1 MMDVVNT
8 FINLV
13 PITFSQSLIYA
24 LLVSGLMVPLRLA
37 GFPDLTCE
45 GSFPL
50 GGCLCAALLLAG
62 WHPLAATLAAVMAGM
77 LAGVTTALVNL
88 RFGLSPLL
96 AGIVV
101 FTGLYSINLRIL
113 GQSNVALFD
122 AINLYDLV
130 HPGLTQSVGMQ
141 IVFFGVVVLCVLA
154 ALRWFLSTESGT
166 ALRVIG
172 VNAELAPSLGIS
184 VWRYTIVTLALANG
198 LTSLGGALIIQ
209 LQGYA
214 DIGMG
219 LGILIN
225 GLASLVIGESITGR
239 STVTRQLLAPVV
251 GSAVYYQLI
260 SLGLSSGLQPGDLK
274 LVTAVF
280 VLITLG
286 LPAFRTRGV
295 ARETIRV

>member
-1 MMDVVNT
+1 MDFVNA
-8 FINLV
+8 FVNLV
-13 PITFSQSLIYA
+13 PVTFSQSLVYA
-24 LLVSGLMVPLRLA
+24 LLVLGLMVPLRLA

-62 WHPLAATLAAVMAGM
+62 WHPLPATLIAVAAGM
-77 LAGVTTALVNL
+77 LAGAATALVNL

-122 AINLYDLV
+122 VPSLYDLI
-130 HPGLTQSVGMQ
+130 HPLLTQSVGMQ
-141 IVFFGVVVLCVLA
+141 ILFFGVLALCILG
-154 ALRWFLSTESGT
+154 ALRWFLATETGA

-198 LTSLGGALIIQ
+198 LTGLGGALIIQ

-214 DIGMG
+214 DVGMG
-219 LGILIN
+219 LGVLIN

-239 STVTRQLLAPVV
+239 ATVTRQLLAPVV
-251 GSAVYYQLI
+251 GSAIYYQLI

-274 LVTAVF
+274 LATAVF

-286 LPAFRTRGV
+286 LPAFRARGV